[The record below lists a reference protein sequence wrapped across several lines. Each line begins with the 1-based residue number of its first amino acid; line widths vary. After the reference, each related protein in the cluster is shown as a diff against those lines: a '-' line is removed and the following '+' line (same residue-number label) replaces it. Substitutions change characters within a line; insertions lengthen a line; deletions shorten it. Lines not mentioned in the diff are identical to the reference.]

1 MELNNLGKIRHLIV
15 LMQENRSF
23 DHVLGTRPGVNGV
36 AGTAAQGPL
45 RGTSRF
51 SRFVPDPPHDSASVK
66 MQINGGAMDG
76 FIEAYKNPPDGKH
89 EDPANPG
96 DVARFYEPTD
106 LPVTSFLAD
115 RFAVCDNWFCSI
127 PTSTLPNRL
136 YSMAGQSGGERETP
150 VDPGVPVTTVFDL
163 LEARGVSWRIYS
175 SGLSPLLFV
184 GNLGK
189 KLENLGKIK
198 PRERLRQDCQGGT
211 LPTVSWVEPNWD
223 WLPGANDDHPPA
235 PIEAGQNLIR
245 ETYLSVAFDAGA
257 AWNDTVFVV
266 TYDEH
271 GGFYDHVI
279 PPNVPVKQADGFETF
294 GPRVPAIIASPYVRP
309 GSVIGANQGV
319 QLDHCS
325 VLKFICEWQG
335 LAPEEL
341 SPRVA
346 HQDTQSLRLVLT
358 DTPQA
363 LAPLPP
369 DLLPVPL
376 PPPGLGATP
385 EVTPMRASFRGLG
398 EHIMKTT
405 KDTPEHKPLREMV
418 GKIQ

>member
-1 MELNNLGKIRHLIV
+1 MELNNLHKIKHLVV

-23 DHVLGTRPGVNGV
+23 DHVLGARPGVNGV
-36 AGTAAQGPL
+36 AGTAARGPL
-45 RGTSRF
+45 RGSSRF
-51 SRFVPDPPHDSASVK
+51 SRFEPGPPHDSAGIK

-76 FIEAYKNPPDGKH
+76 FIEAYRNPPDGKH
-89 EDPANPG
+89 KDPANPQ
-96 DVARFYEPTD
+96 DVARFYEPND

-115 RFAVCDNWFCSI
+115 RFAVCDAWFSSI
-127 PTSTLPNRL
+127 PTSTMPNRL
-136 YSMAGQSGGERETP
+136 YSMAGHSGGERETP
-150 VDPGVPVTTVFDL
+150 VDLGVPVTTVFDL
-163 LEARGVSWRIYS
+163 LEAKGVSWRIYS
-175 SGLSPLLFV
+175 SGLSMLLFV

-189 KLENLGKIK
+189 KLDNLGKIK
-198 PRERLRQDCQGGT
+198 PRDRLKQDCLGGT

-245 ETYLSVAFDAGA
+245 ETYLSVAFDAGV
-257 AWNDTVFVV
+257 AWDDTVFVV

-271 GGFYDHVI
+271 GGFYDHVS
-279 PPNVPVKQADGFETF
+279 PPQVPVKQDDGFETL
-294 GPRVPAIIASPYVRP
+294 GPRVPAIIASPYVAP
-309 GSVIGANQGV
+309 GSVIGAKQAV

-335 LAPEEL
+335 LAPGDL

-363 LAPLPP
+363 RAPLPP
-369 DLLPVPL
+369 DELPVPA
-376 PPPGLGATP
+376 PPVGLEAAA
-385 EVTPMRASFRGLG
+385 EVSPLQANFRALG
-398 EHIMKTT
+398 EHVKKTT
-405 KDTPEHKPLREMV
+405 KDSPEHKPLRDLAARI
-418 GKIQ
+418 K